1 MQQNVLTSAA
11 QDAHDVISSLEQE
24 SGVSVKDCY
33 QCGKCAAGCPV
44 SAQADMTCR
53 QVIRNLQLGLIDDV
67 LSSNMPWLCVG
78 CGVCLAR
85 CPQDVDLPSLNE
97 TICRYE
103 MRLGRPAVR
112 EGERFMNIFLDNV
125 QAKGV
130 SDETILAAR
139 FNLETG
145 HFMQDVMSAPKMM
158 QLGMLNPTDSLKPHK
173 DEEVE
178 RIVRKCRAAEAEK
191 AQEER
196 EAVRTRQASGR
207 TDAGANASSAVGAN
221 ASAGDGAGAGAKAE
235 AHRILQGMP
244 LGADGE
250 KAVDDVSAQAKDA
263 AISAATAAATAIDQ
277 ASGAVAQAVKD
288 MKAQWGGGRR

>member
-1 MQQNVLTSAA
+1 MKQNVLTSAA
-11 QDAHDVISSLEQE
+11 QDAHAVISSIEQE

-97 TICRYE
+97 AICRYE

-158 QLGMLNPTDSLKPHK
+158 QLGMLNPTDSFKPHK

-191 AQEER
+191 AEE
-196 EAVRTRQASGR
+196 VRAPER
-207 TDAGANASSAVGAN
+207 
-221 ASAGDGAGAGAKAE
+221 AKRAAE
-235 AHRILQGMP
+235 R
-244 LGADGE
+244 E
-250 KAVDDVSAQAKDA
+250 KAVDAASSQAKDA
-263 AISAATAAATAIDQ
+263 AMSAASAAATAVDQ
-277 ASGAVAQAVKD
+277 ASGAVTQILNDAKT
-288 MKAQWGGGRR
+288 QWGGGRR